1 MSPAYALPRHVV
13 VIAKHFGTNFAGEAI
28 KAYQFAEILADRDVE
43 LTVITHQNAIDS
55 GGTAGLDAT
64 YLIVPDSRL
73 QSLLWRSRVLRFL
86 LDPYFHLAARRM
98 VISEIEP
105 GPDTVLHYLSPVS
118 PVALR
123 FVPKGY
129 EFVMG
134 PLTGNIYYPPAFRD
148 RMSLGLRTAERLHA
162 FAQRVQRRIY
172 PEKRRART
180 ILVSGYERT
189 RVSLKLAGTRDDQ
202 MVDVVDA
209 GVSDHIAVRP
219 RITHT
224 CPNPRFVC
232 SGRMVDHK
240 GTDLAIKAVAAA
252 DPTIELDI
260 YGDGEKRA
268 GHEAL
273 AAALGV
279 TDRVHFKGWMN
290 SHDDLIDALGSYR
303 GYVFPS
309 LAEANG
315 IVMQE
320 AMMLGLPVI
329 AARWGGPAML
339 ADDDSAVYLPVDSE
353 DELVEALAQ
362 AMNRLAVDTDHAER
376 LSINARRIA
385 EERYTW
391 EAVAESWLTG
401 AYRHGYGERQ
411 DQTVPANGSR

>member
-1 MSPAYALPRHVV
+1 MSPAYDLPDRV
-13 VIAKHFGTNFAGEAI
+13 VIVAKHFGTNFGGEAI
-28 KAYQFAEILADRDVE
+28 KAYQFAEILADHGVE
-43 LTVITHQNAIDS
+43 LTVVTHQNAIDS
-55 GGTAGLDAT
+55 GGTAGLDAR
-64 YLIVPDSRL
+64 YLVVPDSKV
-73 QSLLWRSRVLRFL
+73 QAWLWRSKVLRFL
-86 LDPYFHLAARRM
+86 LDPYFHLAARRL
-98 VISEIEP
+98 VAAELERDSAP
-105 GPDTVLHYLSPVS
+105 GDSAPGDTVLHYLSPVS

-123 FVPKGY
+123 FVPKGAT
-129 EFVMG
+129 FVMG

-148 RMSLGLRTAERLHA
+148 RMSTGLRLAERLHA
-162 FAQRVQRRIY
+162 MTQRAQRLLY

-189 RVSLKLAGTRDDQ
+189 RESLRLAGVRDDQ

-209 GVSDHIAVRP
+209 GVSDHIVTRP
-219 RITHT
+219 RLTHT
-224 CPNPRFVC
+224 QPNPRFVC

-279 TDRVHFKGWMN
+279 ADRVHFKGWMD
-290 SHDDLIDALGSYR
+290 SHDDLIDAFGAYR

-315 IVMQE
+315 IVVQE
-320 AMMLGLPVI
+320 AMMLGLPVL

-339 ADDDSAVYLPVDSE
+339 GDDDSVVYLPVDSE
-353 DELVEALAQ
+353 DDLVVALAE
-362 AMNRLAVDTDHAER
+362 AMNRLAVDTEFAER
-376 LSINARRIA
+376 LSANARRIA

-391 EAVAESWLTG
+391 DAVAESWLTG
-401 AYRHGYGERQ
+401 AYGTR
-411 DQTVPANGSR
+411 P

>member
-1 MSPAYALPRHVV
+1 MTPAHALPRHVV
-13 VIAKHFGTNFAGEAI
+13 VIAKHFGTNFGGEAI
-28 KAYQFAEILADRDVE
+28 KAYQFAEILADRGVE

-55 GGTAGLDAT
+55 GGTAGLEAR
-64 YLIVPDSRL
+64 YLVVPDSKV
-73 QSLLWRSRVLRFL
+73 QALLWRSRILRFL
-86 LDPYFHLAARRM
+86 LDPYFHLAARRL
-98 VISEIEP
+98 VVGEILD
-105 GPDTVLHYLSPVS
+105 GPAADDTVLHYLSPVS

-123 FVPKGY
+123 FVPKGAT
-129 EFVMG
+129 FVMG
-134 PLTGNIYYPPAFRD
+134 PLTGNIYYPPAFRE
-148 RMSLGLRTAERLHA
+148 RMSTGLRLAERLHA
-162 FAQRVQRRIY
+162 GAQRAQRLLD
-172 PEKRRART
+172 PEKQRART

-189 RVSLKLAGTRDDQ
+189 RASLKLAGVRDDQ
-202 MVDVVDA
+202 MVDVVDS
-209 GVSDHIAVRP
+209 GVSDHIAARP

-224 CPNPRFVC
+224 GPNPRFVC

-252 DPTIELDI
+252 DAGIELDI

-279 TDRVHFKGWMN
+279 ADRVHFKGWMD
-290 SHDDLIDALGSYR
+290 SHDDLIDAFGAYR

-315 IVMQE
+315 IVVQE

-339 ADDDSAVYLPVDSE
+339 ADDDSAVYLPVDTE
-353 DELVEALAQ
+353 DDLVAALAQ
-362 AMNRLAVDTDHAER
+362 AMNRLAVDSDFAER

-391 EAVAESWLTG
+391 DAVADSWLTG
-401 AYRHGYGERQ
+401 AYGAGS

>member
-1 MSPAYALPRHVV
+1 V
-13 VIAKHFGTNFAGEAI
+13 N
-28 KAYQFAEILADRDVE
+28 
-43 LTVITHQNAIDS
+43 S
-55 GGTAGLDAT
+55 GGTAGLDARF
-64 YLIVPDSRL
+64 LVVPDSKI
-73 QSLLWRSRVLRFL
+73 QAWLWRSKVLRFL
-86 LDPYFHLAARRM
+86 LDPYFHLAARRL
-98 VISEIEP
+98 VVAEVP
-105 GPDTVLHYLSPVS
+105 TGTGPDDTVLHYLSPVS

-123 FVPKGY
+123 FVPKGAT
-129 EFVMG
+129 FVMG

-148 RMSLGLRTAERLHA
+148 RMSTGLRLAERLHA
-162 FAQRVQRRIY
+162 IAQRSQRILY

-189 RVSLKLAGTRDDQ
+189 RESLKLAGVRDDQ

-209 GVSDHIAVRP
+209 GVSDHIVARP

-224 CPNPRFVC
+224 GTNPRFVC

-240 GTDLAIKAVAAA
+240 GTDLAIEAVAAA

-273 AAALGV
+273 ARALGV
-279 TDRVHFKGWMN
+279 TDRVHFKGWMD
-290 SHDDLIDALGSYR
+290 SHDDLIDAFGAYR

-315 IVMQE
+315 IVVQE
-320 AMMLGLPVI
+320 AMMLGLPVL

-353 DELVEALAQ
+353 ESLVTALAE
-362 AMNRLAVDTDHAER
+362 AMNRLAVDADFAER
-376 LSINARRIA
+376 ISINARRIA

-391 EAVAESWLTG
+391 DAVAESWLTG
-401 AYRHGYGERQ
+401 AYR
-411 DQTVPANGSR
+411 TSS